1 MAAAHAVV
9 VHRIPGRVR
18 LRIQDKRGNNADYF
32 SNLSENLARFENV
45 HNVRANPVTGSIAFE
60 FAGSLDEVLRRA
72 EEDDLLTIVEAM
84 ATDKNPFAAAGVN
97 AFSAAVRPV
106 NLVSGRDMNRMFMLG
121 LMLLAVSLM
130 QVFRGQWF
138 PPALSVFWYAW
149 EAFSMANLTEG
160 RDGV

>member
-1 MAAAHAVV
+1 MAIHAVV

-18 LRIQDKRGNNADYF
+18 LHIQDRRGNADYF

-45 HNVRANPVTGSIAFE
+45 RNVRANPVTGSVALE

-72 EEDDLLTIVEAM
+72 EEDDLLTIAEVAT
-84 ATDKNPFAAAGVN
+84 TDKNPFAAAGLN
-97 AFSAAVRPV
+97 AFSAAVPPV

-121 LMLLAVSLM
+121 LMLLAVSLI
-130 QVFRGQWF
+130 QAFRGQWF

-149 EAFSMANLTEG
+149 EAFSIANLTEG
-160 RDGV
+160 RGGV